1 MTELTDR
8 QARIRREYIEAALE
22 YANGP
27 VPTEHGSELDFR
39 ATVFA
44 KAIDQVLE
52 ERDQ

>member
-22 YANGP
+22 YAHGP
-27 VPTEHGSELDFR
+27 VHAEPGGDLDFR

-44 KAIDQVLE
+44 KALDRVLE
-52 ERDQ
+52 AEEQ